1 MQGIQSLHGW
11 MSAQTKITPKIKKK
25 AKIKGDS
32 EEEVNIAQNFRLL
45 FAICFLQDD
54 EDADVV
60 IKLTST
66 NPQQLTNVV
75 NFDFTTKEFAP
86 PKMRLRDFS

>member
-32 EEEVNIAQNFRLL
+32 EEEVNIEQH
-45 FAICFLQDD
+45 FALQF
-54 EDADVV
+54 VP
-60 IKLTST
+60 LG
-66 NPQQLTNVV
+66 
-75 NFDFTTKEFAP
+75 
-86 PKMRLRDFS
+86 

>member
-32 EEEVNIAQNFRLL
+32 EEEVKIAQHFQLQFVSFRMMRTLTLL
-45 FAICFLQDD
+45 
-54 EDADVV
+54 
-60 IKLTST
+60 S
-66 NPQQLTNVV
+66 
-75 NFDFTTKEFAP
+75 
-86 PKMRLRDFS
+86 S